1 MQKAFIALGSNLQEP
16 QQQVMQAFAEIKR
29 LPKTRLLRT
38 SSLYSTLP
46 LGAGNVHQE
55 QDPEF
60 INAVAEVETDLT
72 ARELLRG
79 LLAIEKTHGRQR
91 PYPNAPRV
99 LDLDLLL
106 YSNLAMATEE
116 LTLPHPRM
124 HERAF
129 VLLPLA
135 EIAPD
140 LSLARY
146 GKVSTLAQQYS
157 AQGVKKLAQDSVKN

>member
-38 SSLYSTLP
+38 SSLYSSLP

-60 INAVAEVETDLT
+60 INAVVEVETDLT